1 MNKQE
6 FIATLRRELSGIPD
20 YEYINDTVSYYE
32 NYIESEIRQGS
43 NEEDVLASLG
53 DARLIAKSIRTSK
66 KAGSKSQS
74 YNQEQVNSE
83 DDIENR
89 TTSSTGLTLLNRFL
103 NLPVWLQRATGG
115 IVVAGVVILSVALL
129 NWLFPVILVGG
140 IAYIFYKFFRDNF
153 MK

>member
-43 NEEDVLASLG
+43 SEEDVLASLG

>member
-6 FIATLRRELSGIPD
+6 FIATLRRELSGMPD

-32 NYIESEIRQGS
+32 NYIESEIRKGNS
-43 NEEDVLASLG
+43 EEDVLAELG
-53 DARLIAKSIRTSK
+53 DARLIAKSIRAS
-66 KAGSKSQS
+66 KAGSR
-74 YNQEQVNSE
+74 
-83 DDIENR
+83 NR
-89 TTSSTGLTLLNRFL
+89 TETREQFDRDDATEQRNTDSTGLTLLNKFL

-115 IVVAGVVILSVALL
+115 IVAAGAIILSIALL

-140 IAYIFYKFFRDNF
+140 IAYLFYKFFRDNF

>member
-6 FIATLRRELSGIPD
+6 FIATLRRELSGISD

-32 NYIESEIRQGS
+32 NYIESEIRKGNS
-43 NEEDVLASLG
+43 EEDVLTGLG
-53 DARLIAKSIRTSK
+53 DARLIAKSIRAS
-66 KAGSKSQS
+66 KAGSRTQTSG
-74 YNQEQVNSE
+74 QEQFRKA
-83 DDIENR
+83 DDNEN
-89 TTSSTGLTLLNRFL
+89 TSTPPTGLTLLNKFL

-115 IVVAGVVILSVALL
+115 IAVAGVVILSIALL

-140 IAYIFYKFFRDNF
+140 IAYIFYKFFKDNF

>member
-43 NEEDVLASLG
+43 SEEDVLASLG
-53 DARLIAKSIRTSK
+53 DARLIAKSIRASK
-66 KAGSKSQS
+66 KTGSKSQS